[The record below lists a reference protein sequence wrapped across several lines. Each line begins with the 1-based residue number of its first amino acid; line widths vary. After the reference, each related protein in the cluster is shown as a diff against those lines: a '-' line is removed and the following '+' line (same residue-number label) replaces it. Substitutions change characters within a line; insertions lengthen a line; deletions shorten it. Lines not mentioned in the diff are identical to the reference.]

1 MANVKVT
8 IKVAAKNTDKLY
20 LVGST
25 ANLGNWDPK
34 DAVKME
40 FCEKCGKFNVTKQF
54 AEGTTVEFKVLKSK
68 SYDGVE
74 KGAWGEEL
82 ENHTFVAAKGLEVEV
97 EVFNFAN

>member
-8 IKVAAKNTDKLY
+8 IKASANGTDKLY

-25 ANLGNWDPK
+25 ANLGSWDPK
-34 DAVKME
+34 GAVKME
-40 FCEKCGKFNVTKQF
+40 FCEKCGKFTVAKQF
-54 AEGTTVEFKVLKSK
+54 AEGTTVEFKLLKSK

-82 ENHTFVAAKGLEVEV
+82 ENHSFVASKGLEVEV